1 MAPDANFAAGPVL
14 LIQDHQVFEDAIYVN
29 ENGIGYN
36 IFYIYLDVCKHIYK
50 AVHYLAIGSNVCA
63 NGIACCLS
71 KLCNQS
77 FTK

>member
-1 MAPDANFAAGPVL
+1 MAPDANFAASPVL
-14 LIQDHQVFEDAIYVN
+14 LIQDHQVFEGALALALALA
-29 ENGIGYN
+29 GPGPGN
-36 IFYIYLDVCKHIYK
+36 IFYIFLDVNRS
-50 AVHYLAIGSNVCA
+50 VHYLAIGSNVCA